1 MGQENYVKVFSKHKL
16 YLMLFY
22 REHFGSK
29 HHKYSDALLDYGFF
43 LLNVDAICQSVQ
55 VYQVALD
62 IRQAVFGGNNLHVA
76 IAHEDLAYSSYV
88 HEYST
93 GRFSDARD
101 HAEKAIQIINHI
113 LPSDH
118 LLLASSKRVK
128 GKLHIS

>member
-1 MGQENYVKVFSKHKL
+1 
-16 YLMLFY
+16 MLFAF
-22 REHFGSK
+22 REQFGGK
-29 HHKYSDALLDYGFF
+29 HHKYSDSLLDYGFF
-43 LLNVDAICQSVQ
+43 LLNVDAISQSVQ

-62 IRQAVFGGNNLHVA
+62 IRQSVFGGNNLHVA

-113 LPSDH
+113 LPAEH

-128 GKLHIS
+128 GMMFLNVRKICVTL